1 MLGFSMLALLSNR
14 FFAFLATEVYLA
26 VGVAV
31 IAAIGIFVF
40 LRFRGDR
47 GITGRLELSPNETS
61 FAREDQQSPM
71 SRNREVL
78 GRPAGAP
85 TRTELA
91 HHASNDTSNFS
102 KNYAESLEINHLPIG
117 RINSISEASPIEE
130 LEDSDDEGLL
140 AAIDEVQDDSDADS
154 EFRLIALRVLA
165 GFKNRN
171 AIDELSQI
179 ALYDLSSNLRAKA
192 VMMLADFDHESVFE
206 PIVLA
211 CADPS
216 REVRAA
222 GARALVKVNFDRGD
236 AWTRFAHSDDRFMSR
251 QVAKAAVEAGIAERS
266 FDRLVLND
274 EKAVHEAFALVYLLV
289 RTGETDKL
297 FEAIRDHR
305 DLKTRV
311 ALLHALRVANVAE
324 VIPQLSAFIAAEP
337 MGSVVADKARETL
350 LGINAM
356 PVSV

>member
-1 MLGFSMLALLSNR
+1 MGFNMLTLLSLH
-14 FFAFLATEVYLA
+14 FFAFISSSVLLL
-26 VGVAV
+26 
-31 IAAIGIFVF
+31 AAIVLAAGLGVYVF
-40 LRFRGDR
+40 MRFRSGSSS
-47 GITGRLELSPNETS
+47 GQN
-61 FAREDQQSPM
+61 F
-71 SRNREVL
+71 
-78 GRPAGAP
+78 
-85 TRTELA
+85 ELA
-91 HHASNDTSNFS
+91 SVPLSSPTSSRRESSVKKAALPVSKSHLAQSASSEAGNFS
-102 KNYAESLEINHLPIG
+102 KNYAESLEINHLPIS
-117 RINSISEASPIEE
+117 RITSISEPGPVEE

-140 AAIDEVQDDSDADS
+140 AAIDEVQDDSDVDS

-192 VMMLADFDHESVFE
+192 LMMLADFDHESVFE

-222 GARALVKVNFDRGD
+222 GARALVKVSFDRAD
-236 AWTRFAHSDDRFMSR
+236 AWTRLALSEDRYMSR
-251 QVAKAAVEAGIAERS
+251 QVARAAVEAGIAERS

-274 EKAVHEAFALVYLLV
+274 EKAVEEAFALVYLLIK
-289 RTGETDKL
+289 TGETDKL
-297 FEAIRDHR
+297 FEVIRDHR
-305 DLKTRV
+305 DVKTRI
-311 ALLHALRVANVAE
+311 ALLHAIRIANVAE
-324 VIPQLSAFIAAEP
+324 VIPQLSAFISAEP
-337 MGSVVADKARETL
+337 MGSVVADKAREAL

>member
-1 MLGFSMLALLSNR
+1 MLGIKMLALQSFH
-14 FFAFLATEVYLA
+14 FFAFSTSVVYLA
-26 VGVAV
+26 VALVLLAGLGAYL
-31 IAAIGIFVF
+31 FF
-40 LRFRGDR
+40 RFRG
-47 GITGRLELSPNETS
+47 
-61 FAREDQQSPM
+61 A
-71 SRNREVL
+71 
-78 GRPAGAP
+78 A
-85 TRTELA
+85 
-91 HHASNDTSNFS
+91 ASNDTGLGPLNELTAVSVEQTERNRATPKRASTSSKSDLAHAASSDASNFS

-117 RINSISEASPIEE
+117 RINSVTPAGPIED
-130 LEDSDDEGLL
+130 LEDSDDDGLL
-140 AAIDEVQDDSDADS
+140 AAIDEIQDDSDADS

-165 GFKNRN
+165 GFRNRN

-222 GARALVKVNFDRGD
+222 GARALVKVNFDRAD
-236 AWTRFAHSDDRFMSR
+236 AWTRFAQVEDRYLSR
-251 QVAKAAVEAGIAERS
+251 QVARAAVEAGIAERS

-274 EKAVHEAFALVYLLV
+274 EKAVEEAFALMYLLIK
-289 RTGETDKL
+289 TGETDEI

-311 ALLHALRVANVAE
+311 ALLHTIRVANVAE

-337 MGSVVADKARETL
+337 MGSVVADKAREAL
-350 LGINAM
+350 LDINAM

>member
-1 MLGFSMLALLSNR
+1 MLALLSFN
-14 FFAFLATEVYLA
+14 FFAFLSSTMILLIA
-26 VGVAV
+26 VVLLGGLGVFA
-31 IAAIGIFVF
+31 F
-40 LRFRGDR
+40 LRFRG
-47 GITGRLELSPNETS
+47 GTSPGSKLELADSAAEQTAERQRIRDTVSAKPV
-61 FAREDQQSPM
+61 QPL
-71 SRNREVL
+71 SRKD
-78 GRPAGAP
+78 
-85 TRTELA
+85 LA
-91 HHASNDTSNFS
+91 HSASNESSNFS

-117 RINSISEASPIEE
+117 KIDAIVAPGPIEE

-165 GFKNRN
+165 GFRNRN
-171 AIDELSQI
+171 AIDELSQL

-222 GARALVKVNFDRGD
+222 AARALVKVSFDRAD
-236 AWTRFAHSDDRFMSR
+236 AWTRFALSDDLSMSR
-251 QVAKAAVEAGIAERS
+251 QVARAAVEAGIAERS
-266 FDRLVLND
+266 FDRLTLTD
-274 EKAVHEAFALVYLLV
+274 AKAVEEAFALVYLLIK
-289 RTGETDKL
+289 TGETEKL

-311 ALLHALRVANVAE
+311 ALLHAIKVANVAE
-324 VIPQLSAFIAAEP
+324 VIPSLTALIAAEP
-337 MGSVVADKARETL
+337 MGSVVADKAREAL

-356 PVSV
+356 PVTA